1 MQGVKF
7 AICALLSLSLQK
19 AATLTCI
26 PVHLFTYSP
35 GHLLICCQLLKNSLW
50 HLADVFVSW
59 CCCYKLPRTG
69 WPKIADIYSLIKIHN
84 EGLAISCSLWRV
96 LGGSLP
102 CLFLAALVSPG
113 VPRFQLMVPVSA
125 SPSHGTFPVCLC
137 LSSLGHQ
144 SFDLGPMPIQD
155 DHFLTNYICIDPT
168 PKSDLWFQVDINF
181 GGWLIQTPAV

>member
-7 AICALLSLSLQK
+7 VICALLSLSLQK
-19 AATLTCI
+19 AATLTCT
-26 PVHLFTYSP
+26 PGHLFTCSS

-69 WPKIADIYSLIKIHN
+69 WPKTADIYSLIKIHN

-102 CLFLAALVSPG
+102 CLFLATLVSPWC
-113 VPRFQLMVPVSA
+113 PQIPA
-125 SPSHGTFPVCLC
+125 HDPSLRFPVTWHIPCV
-137 LSSLGHQ
+137 SVSL
-144 SFDLGPMPIQD
+144 L
-155 DHFLTNYICIDPT
+155 LRT
-168 PKSDLWFQVDINF
+168 PVVWFRARANPR
-181 GGWLIQTPAV
+181 WLLFN